1 MYLSICES
9 DERFFKAAWENECC
23 KEKIVGG
30 ERFLMFHFDQIIFGT
45 TSCSVLIDRPRT
57 SSFSQDLFDNHFKV
71 SQHRLRPNWE
81 NHEVQV
87 PVTLYL

>member
-30 ERFLMFHFDQIIFGT
+30 ERFLMVFSDQIIFST
-45 TSCSVLIDRPRT
+45 TACLVLIDRPNKF
-57 SSFSQDLFDNHFKV
+57 FSQDLFDDNHF
-71 SQHRLRPNWE
+71 
-81 NHEVQV
+81 
-87 PVTLYL
+87 